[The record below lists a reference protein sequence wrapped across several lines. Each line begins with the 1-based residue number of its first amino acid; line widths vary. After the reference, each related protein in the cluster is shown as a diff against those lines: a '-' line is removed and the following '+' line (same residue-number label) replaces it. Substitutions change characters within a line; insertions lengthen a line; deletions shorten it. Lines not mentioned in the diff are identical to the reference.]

1 MRGAMVGATNNR
13 RAAASDGVR
22 EPDQGPIMIAI
33 IPTIFMTKRNNEI
46 LHQRRRITTASRAA
60 KETARR
66 ESHHRDVVQNALV
79 HTRAAKQGPKHRNTS
94 LPAAAH
100 IGMAASLNEEASAI
114 ASRINVSTISIIV
127 MASKGVIIRIEL

>member
-1 MRGAMVGATNNR
+1 MRGAMVGATNNS
-13 RAAASDGVR
+13 RAAASNGVR
-22 EPDQGPIMIAI
+22 ELDQGPIMIAI
-33 IPTIFMTKRNNEI
+33 IPTIFITKRNNEI

-66 ESHHRDVVQNALV
+66 ESHHHDVVQNALV

-100 IGMAASLNEEASAI
+100 RKVAASLNDEASTI
-114 ASRINVSTISIIV
+114 ASRINVGTISIIV
-127 MASKGVIIRIEL
+127 MASEKVFIKIEL